1 MSKSLVGKQVIE
13 YAKKLQEKGAQN
25 VLVSM
30 GSKGAIFLDE
40 NGYLYT
46 LKIDN
51 KNKKINTVG
60 AGDSMV
66 AGFIAGYKNFN
77 NYEKA
82 LKMGV
87 AAGTATANS
96 MFLATEKEI
105 FNFFDILN
113 KEENNENYRFV
124 KKRLY

>member
-1 MSKSLVGKQVIE
+1 MLKFLAGQEVIE

-30 GSKGAIFLDE
+30 GSEGAILLDK

-46 LKIDN
+46 MKIS
-51 KNKKINTVG
+51 NKKERVNTVG

-66 AGFIAGYKNFN
+66 AGFIAGYQTFHDYK
-77 NYEKA
+77 KA
-82 LKMGV
+82 LQMGV

-96 MFLATEKEI
+96 TFLATKE
-105 FNFFDILN
+105 DILHFFEILN
-113 KEENNENYRFV
+113 D
-124 KKRLY
+124 L

>member
-1 MSKSLVGKQVIE
+1 MLKFLVGQQVIE

-30 GSKGAIFLDE
+30 GSEGAILLDK
-40 NGYLYT
+40 NGCSYT
-46 LKIDN
+46 MKISN
-51 KNKKINTVG
+51 KQQRINTVG

-66 AGFIAGYKNFN
+66 AGFIAGYQMFN

-82 LKMGV
+82 LQMGI

-96 MFLATEKEI
+96 TFLAT
-105 FNFFDILN
+105 
-113 KEENNENYRFV
+113 KEEILQLFREFRG
-124 KKRLY
+124 

>member
-1 MSKSLVGKQVIE
+1 MLRFLVGQQVIE

-30 GSKGAIFLDE
+30 GSEGAILLDR

-46 LKIDN
+46 MKLSTEE
-51 KNKKINTVG
+51 KKVNTVG

-66 AGFIAGYKNFN
+66 AGFLAGHEMFN

-82 LKMGV
+82 LQMGV
-87 AAGTATANS
+87 AAATATTNS
-96 MFLATEKEI
+96 IFLATKEKI
-105 FNFFDILN
+105 
-113 KEENNENYRFV
+113 EENLKNF
-124 KKRLY
+124 K